1 MVQQK
6 LHFIWILRSNAKCR
20 NLSSLSFEGKKISRR
35 RSNWSINKMFSIQDE
50 ILKHQNKQKSC
61 GKHRLFTKNVFR
73 IQKITTNPAQLN
85 YWQR

>member
-35 RSNWSINKMFSIQDE
+35 RSINKMFSIQDE
-50 ILKHQNKQKSC
+50 ILKHRNKQKSC
-61 GKHRLFTKNVFR
+61 GKQRLFTKNVFL
-73 IQKITTNPAQLN
+73 IQTITTNPPQLN